1 MYIPFGGN
9 PTELQEVNEQ
19 MAADITK
26 FASSIV
32 KVITNSIKM
41 LSVKIGFGKLSFN
54 S

>member
-1 MYIPFGGN
+1 MYVPFGGN

-26 FASSIV
+26 FASSFV
-32 KVITNSIKM
+32 KVITNGIKQ
-41 LSVKIGFGKLSFN
+41 LSVKIGMGKFSFN